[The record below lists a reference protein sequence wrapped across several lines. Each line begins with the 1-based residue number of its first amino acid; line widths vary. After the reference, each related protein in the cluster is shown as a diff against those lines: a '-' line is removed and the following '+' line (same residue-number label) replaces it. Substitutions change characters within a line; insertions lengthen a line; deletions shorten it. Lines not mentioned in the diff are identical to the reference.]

1 MWCIFLP
8 ACFWDSVSC
17 FWDNLSHL
25 LGIKGTRGTRG
36 KHAGTRGK
44 QADKADLEQCA
55 DTDNPPGADLDNLNP
70 KPTLSQVPISTT

>member
-8 ACFWDSVSC
+8 ACFWDNVSC

-25 LGIKGTRGTRG
+25 LGIKGTSGTRG

-44 QADKADLEQCA
+44 QADKADLDQGADIEQCA
-55 DTDNPPGADLDNLNP
+55 DTGNPPGADYDNLNP
-70 KPTLSQVPISTT
+70 KP